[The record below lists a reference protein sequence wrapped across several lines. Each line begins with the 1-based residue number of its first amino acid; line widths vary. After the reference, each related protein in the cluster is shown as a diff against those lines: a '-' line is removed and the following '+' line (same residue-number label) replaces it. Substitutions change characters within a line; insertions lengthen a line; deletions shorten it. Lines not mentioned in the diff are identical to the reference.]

1 MRPPRVRF
9 KMTSMMVIVAVV
21 ALSIWATLQ
30 VNARRTYFSQLV
42 THYREKKYAAE
53 SYVYSGPGG
62 EIMKKRLKA
71 DEVRRTK
78 ASLYYAKLIE
88 NYERASRYPWLPVDP
103 NPPKPE
109 GIDDN
114 RIIVE

>member
-9 KMTSMMVIVAVV
+9 KMRSMMVIVAVV
-21 ALSIWATLQ
+21 ALSIWAKFQ

-42 THYREKKYAAE
+42 THYYEKKYAFSTFA
-53 SYVYSGPGG
+53 YSGPGG
-62 EIMKKRLKA
+62 AIMKERLKA
-71 DEVRRTK
+71 DEVRRAK
-78 ASLYYAKLIE
+78 ASVYYSNLIE
-88 NYERASRYPWLPVDP
+88 KYERASRYPWLPVDP
-103 NPPKPE
+103 DPPKPE